1 MIVLMEDA
9 MMHNFPADCETYW
22 DFCDKA
28 EVKELGKQLQ
38 GGLIHPL
45 EYAAKIRQ
53 LALQEGFT
61 DVWRSLIAP
70 IKKDLIPPTA
80 WGA

>member
-1 MIVLMEDA
+1 
-9 MMHNFPADCETYW
+9 MMHNFPADCVCRGSVNTIKTYW
-22 DFCDKA
+22 NFCDKA

-45 EYAAKIRQ
+45 EYAAKVRQ

-61 DVWRSLIAP
+61 DV
-70 IKKDLIPPTA
+70 
-80 WGA
+80 